1 MIAGQT
7 PGRSELESRVIQVV
21 AAALDRNPSE
31 IQLYSSLIDDL
42 GAESIDFLDIRF
54 RLETEFHV
62 KISDQELWEGTLRQE
77 YPHLVTDQGVTDEGI
92 RLLKERMP
100 EFRWDRFQTGI
111 SLMQLPRLI
120 TVSTIVDYLDRRLAR
135 EASPEETT

>member
-1 MIAGQT
+1 MIAGRT
-7 PGRSELESRVIQVV
+7 PGRSELESRAIQVV
-21 AAALDRNPSE
+21 AAALDKNPSE
-31 IQLYSSLIDDL
+31 VRAYSSLIDDL

-54 RLETEFHV
+54 RLETEFHI
-62 KISDQELWEGTLRQE
+62 KISDHDLWEGTLRQK

-92 RLLKERMP
+92 RLLKESMP

-120 TVSTIVDYLDRRLAR
+120 TVSTIVDYLDRRLAC
-135 EASPEETT
+135 EALPETT